1 MSGRWN
7 TENTGPGRAVQPEP
21 EPQPQPQSQ
30 QQHPLQPQPALEVD
44 RLARLHRRRTLLL
57 RSAPVVLAAVLLG
70 VKLLSLPVS
79 AGQAAD
85 SYGASNAGGTL
96 GGARAM
102 GLPNLV
108 ERWKP
113 RFAQGDGH
121 VLQGDF
127 EQAREQFS
135 QALELV
141 PAGES
146 CKVRVNLVLS
156 LEKLGEAREKA
167 GDPTSAMELFA
178 EGSETVAQAPRDC
191 FMANSGNNQDGEG
204 KALREAAERL
214 EEKQSAGPGDA
225 AQGPDGDGETPTPPP
240 PAGKMEQL
248 EQTGQKAQQERGQRQ
263 KLKEQLDADDSQPYP
278 KPW

>member
-1 MSGRWN
+1 MSGSWN
-7 TENTGPGRAVQPEP
+7 ITNTAPRQAAHPQQPP
-21 EPQPQPQSQ
+21 HPPHPQSQPQS
-30 QQHPLQPQPALEVD
+30 PLELD
-44 RLARLHRRRTLLL
+44 RKARLHRRRTLLL

-79 AGQAAD
+79 SGQAAAA
-85 SYGASNAGGTL
+85 YGAKDAGGTL
-96 GGARAM
+96 GAARAM

-113 RFAQGDGH
+113 HFAEGDGH

-127 EQAREQFS
+127 EQAREQFA

-156 LEKLGEAREKA
+156 LEKLGEARQKA
-167 GDPTSAMELFA
+167 GDPASAMELFA

-191 FMANSGNNQDGEG
+191 FMENSGNNQEGEG
-204 KALREAAERL
+204 QALREAAERL
-214 EEKQSAGPGDA
+214 EDKQSAESSGG
-225 AQGPDGDGETPTPPP
+225 AQEPDGDGDTSEPPP

-248 EQTGQKAQQERGQRQ
+248 EQTGQRAQQERGQRQ
-263 KLKEQLDADDSQPYP
+263 KLNEQLDADDSQPYT